1 MQKRKKASITLSLRQ
16 EIEREAQ
23 NIEKEL
29 AKHPELDQIQV
40 TEEMD
45 RALQEKIRALE
56 KEMEEKRR
64 SAKKAEEDSRD
75 SRELRDGVPVDTSAD
90 RPGGFKGEDAPGMSG
105 KFSVPDDN
113 VEFSEELVPD
123 LSEILTR
130 GSGDAEKYAGA
141 DTGKK
146 VVYRRKTRKYF
157 AVSLVAVLLIVL
169 GVGVNS
175 VGSKSYWKVL
185 WERVTGG
192 EPVNV
197 LNVEDMEE
205 QITEDVDEIAAYR
218 EIKEKLAIKPVR
230 IFYKPD
236 DMKLV
241 DYEIQEEILTARLLY
256 KYQSEIIK
264 YNLYVSD
271 VDSSWGEKE
280 EDIKIDDYMVSVN
293 DIEIKVEEFRV
304 KNNVENR
311 QVADFE
317 YQGVHYQLKGIIK
330 REEFK
335 KILENL
341 YFF

>member
-64 SAKKAEEDSRD
+64 SAKKAEEDSR
-75 SRELRDGVPVDTSAD
+75 ELRDGVPADTSAD

-130 GSGDAEKYAGA
+130 GSGDAEKYVGA

-146 VVYRRKTRKYF
+146 VVYRRKKRKYF

-197 LNVEDMEE
+197 INVEDMDKYT
-205 QITEDVDEIAAYR
+205 TEDVDEIAAYR
-218 EIKEKLAIKPVR
+218 EIEDKINIKPVR
-230 IFYKPD
+230 LLDKPD
-236 DMKLV
+236 DMELI
-241 DYEIQEEILTARLLY
+241 DYEIYEDILTAQFLY
-256 KYQSEIIK
+256 KYKDEMIRYI
-264 YNLYVSD
+264 LYIND
-271 VDSSWGEKE
+271 VDSSWGQKE
-280 EDIKIDDYMVSVN
+280 EDVKIDDYVVTVN

-304 KNNVENR
+304 KNNPENR
-311 QVADFE
+311 KVANFE

>member
-1 MQKRKKASITLSLRQ
+1 MQKRKKASITLSLHQ

-23 NIEKEL
+23 NIEKEM

-45 RALQEKIRALE
+45 KALQEKIRALE

-64 SAKKAEEDSRD
+64 SAKKAEEDSR
-75 SRELRDGVPVDTSAD
+75 ELLDGVPVDTNAD
-90 RPGGFKGEDAPGMSG
+90 RLGGFKGEDMSG
-105 KFSVPDDN
+105 VSEEFCVPDDD
-113 VEFSEELVPD
+113 VEFSDELVLD
-123 LSEILTR
+123 LSEILAR
-130 GSGDAEKYAGA
+130 GSGDAEKYSGE

-146 VVYRRKTRKYF
+146 VVYRRKKRKYF

-185 WERVTGG
+185 WDKILGT
-192 EPVNV
+192 EPVKV
-197 LNVEDMEE
+197 INVEDMEV
-205 QITEDVDEIAAYR
+205 QATEDGDELIAYR
-218 EIKEKLAIKPVR
+218 EIEDKFNIKPVR
-230 IFYKPD
+230 LLDKPD
-236 DMKLV
+236 DMVLKE
-241 DYEIQEEILTARLLY
+241 YEIQEDVLTARLLY
-256 KYQSEIIK
+256 KYHDEVFK
-264 YNLYVSD
+264 YNLYISD

-280 EDIKIDDYMVSVN
+280 EDVKIDDYIVSVN
-293 DIEIKVEEFRV
+293 NIKIEVEEFRV
-304 KNNVENR
+304 ENNPENR
-311 QVADFE
+311 QVANFE

-330 REEFK
+330 KEEFK

>member
-1 MQKRKKASITLSLRQ
+1 MQKRKKASITLSLHQ

-23 NIEKEL
+23 NIEKEM

-64 SAKKAEEDSRD
+64 SAKKAEEDSR
-75 SRELRDGVPVDTSAD
+75 ELPDGVPVDTSAD
-90 RPGGFKGEDAPGMSG
+90 RPGGFKGEDMPGVSEE
-105 KFSVPDDN
+105 FSVPDDD
-113 VEFSEELVPD
+113 VEFSDELVPD

-130 GSGDAEKYAGA
+130 GSGDAEKYAGE

-146 VVYRRKTRKYF
+146 VVYRRKKRKYF

-175 VGSKSYWKVL
+175 VGSKSYWKTL
-185 WERVTGG
+185 WDTLLGN
-192 EPVNV
+192 EPIKYVD
-197 LNVEDMEE
+197 VEDMEVQE
-205 QITEDVDEIAAYR
+205 TEDGDEFNAYR
-218 EIKEKLAIKPVR
+218 EIKEKLNIKPVR
-230 IFYKPD
+230 ILYKPD
-236 DMKLV
+236 DMELV
-241 DYEIQEEILTARLLY
+241 NYEIQEEILTARLLY
-256 KYQSEIIK
+256 KYQDDIIR
-264 YNLYVSD
+264 YNLYIGD

-280 EDIKIDDYMVSVN
+280 EDIKIDDYIVSVN
-293 DIEIKVEEFRV
+293 NVEINIEEFKV
-304 KNNVENR
+304 KNSMENR
-311 QVADFE
+311 QVASFE
-317 YQGVHYQLKGIIK
+317 YQGVHYQLKGIMQ

-335 KILENL
+335 KIVENL

>member
-56 KEMEEKRR
+56 KEMEEKKR
-64 SAKKAEEDSRD
+64 SAKKAEEDSW
-75 SRELRDGVPVDTSAD
+75 ELRDGVPADTSAD

-123 LSEILTR
+123 LSEILAR
-130 GSGDAEKYAGA
+130 GSGDAEKYVGA

-146 VVYRRKTRKYF
+146 VVYRRKKRKYF

-175 VGSKSYWKVL
+175 VGSKSYWKTL
-185 WERVTGG
+185 WDTLLGNQPIKYVD
-192 EPVNV
+192 
-197 LNVEDMEE
+197 VEDMEVQE
-205 QITEDVDEIAAYR
+205 TEDGDEFNAYR
-218 EIKEKLAIKPVR
+218 EINDKLNIKPVR
-230 IFYKPD
+230 LIYKPD
-236 DMKLV
+236 NMILKE
-241 DYEIQEEILTARLLY
+241 YEIQEEILTAQLLY
-256 KYQSEIIK
+256 KYQDEIIK
-264 YNLYVSD
+264 YILYVSD
-271 VDSSWGEKE
+271 VDSSWGENE
-280 EDIKIDDYMVSVN
+280 EDVKIDDYMVSVN
-293 DIEIKVEEFRV
+293 DIQIKVEEFHV
-304 KNNVENR
+304 KNNPENR
-311 QVADFE
+311 QVASFE

-341 YFF
+341 FFF

>member
-1 MQKRKKASITLSLRQ
+1 MQKRKKASITLSLHQ

-23 NIEKEL
+23 NIEKEM

-45 RALQEKIRALE
+45 KALQEKIRALE

-64 SAKKAEEDSRD
+64 SAKKAEEDSR
-75 SRELRDGVPVDTSAD
+75 ELLDGVPVDTNAD
-90 RPGGFKGEDAPGMSG
+90 RLGGFKGEDMSG
-105 KFSVPDDN
+105 VSEEFCVPDDD
-113 VEFSEELVPD
+113 VEFSDELVPD
-123 LSEILTR
+123 LSEILAR
-130 GSGDAEKYAGA
+130 GSGDAEKYAGE

-146 VVYRRKTRKYF
+146 VVYRRKKRKYF

-175 VGSKSYWKVL
+175 VGSKSYWKMIKEIFVG
-185 WERVTGG
+185 E

-197 LNVEDMEE
+197 INVEDMER
-205 QITEDVDEIAAYR
+205 QNSEDVDEIKAYR
-218 EIKEKLAIKPVR
+218 EIKEKLNIRPVR
-230 IFYKPD
+230 VFYKPD
-236 DMKLV
+236 DMKLM

-271 VDSSWGEKE
+271 VDSSWGERE
-280 EDIKIDDYMVSVN
+280 EDVKIDDYVVSVN
-293 DIEIKVEEFRV
+293 DIAIEVEEFRV
-304 KNNVENR
+304 ENNPQNR
-311 QVADFE
+311 QVANFE

-341 YFF
+341 YFL